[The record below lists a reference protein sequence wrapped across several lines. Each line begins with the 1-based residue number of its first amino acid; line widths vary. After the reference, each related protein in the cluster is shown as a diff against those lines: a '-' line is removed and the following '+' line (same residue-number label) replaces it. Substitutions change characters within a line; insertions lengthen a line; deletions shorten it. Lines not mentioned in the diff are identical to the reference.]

1 MKATAGR
8 LLFVFVISLCPS
20 LSLANSSA
28 VPIDSTG
35 VEVRHGV
42 QGVLHQVETGET
54 LYAIS
59 KHYGVTVEKLQEA
72 NPELAGDAISIGQ
85 ILFIPRRVLTQ
96 QPAQVELTAKE
107 NTGTPEVPEQVAAEE
122 SGGEDVQDE
131 VLASPKT
138 IVGGEVLRTDG
149 GNQVRQRASSMPAGS
164 RQHEVQAG
172 ETLFSLSRHYMVSL
186 LALIEANPGVADKP
200 LSTGQKLLIPASQ
213 FSLVQAAQTEEPALN
228 LDSLLAQP
236 QPRYHEVQQGQ
247 TLFAITAMY
256 ESAESPAQIRTWNRL
271 VDNNV
276 QPGQRLIV
284 GWDRGAGSL
293 KDARSKATWVTLG
306 PVDTANGPRITDRG
320 IATWLDNSSGTG
332 AEFLA
337 LHDSAPLGGIVR
349 VKNLMNNRTVRARVI
364 GRLPANLDDQDAI
377 VKLSFAAADALGAHD
392 PRVLVEVDYASDA
405 DSDL

>member
-8 LLFVFVISLCPS
+8 LLLVIAIFLCPGVI
-20 LSLANSSA
+20 LANGI
-28 VPIDSTG
+28 VMPVDSTG
-35 VEVRHGV
+35 VEVRQGV
-42 QGVLHQVETGET
+42 EGVLHQVETGET

-59 KHYGVTVEKLQEA
+59 RRYGVTVEKLQEA
-72 NPELAGDAISIGQ
+72 NPELAGNAISIGQ
-85 ILFIPRRVLTQ
+85 ILFVPRRVLTQ
-96 QPAQVELTAKE
+96 QPVQVEQSTEKHAGE
-107 NTGTPEVPEQVAAEE
+107 PEVPEQVAAEE
-122 SGGEDVQDE
+122 SMAEDVQDE
-131 VLASPKT
+131 VLASPKPAA
-138 IVGGEVLRTDG
+138 GGEVLRTDEG
-149 GNQVRQRASSMPAGS
+149 DQVRQTATTVPAGS

-172 ETLFSLSRHYMVSL
+172 ETLFSLSRHYKVSL

-200 LSTGQKLLIPASQ
+200 LSTGQKLVVPASQ
-213 FSLVQAAQTEEPALN
+213 LSAAQAVQTEEPSVD

-236 QPRYHEVQQGQ
+236 QPRYHEVEQGQ
-247 TLFAITAMY
+247 TLYAIAAMY
-256 ESAESPAQIRTWNRL
+256 ESAESPAQIRAWNRL

-293 KDARSKATWVTLG
+293 RDARRKATWVTLG

-320 IATWLDNSSGTG
+320 IATWLDNNSGTG

-337 LHDSAPLGGIVR
+337 LHDTAPLGGIVR

-364 GRLPANLDDQDAI
+364 GRLPSNLDDRDAI